1 MTRYGLAFAILTAYQ
16 CSAFQIHQGASSSF
30 KNIRLSG
37 NAAGTSS
44 TFLNKQVYE
53 KNIHYN
59 SQLWSTTSEAPSI
72 TSTEETYDDLGGC
85 TVGDTRGACLLL
97 EEISI
102 SRGVNQIIDNI
113 DWRVE
118 RGERWGIVGPN
129 GAGKS
134 TLLGAI
140 TGTIDMEPGS
150 VALVAP
156 KTRVG
161 YLKQTAVGDST
172 RTVFEEASSSMTG
185 IQAAQTAVNKAIEA
199 IENGDTSDKTLNAL
213 DDANKEFERVGGYS
227 MESKVE
233 NILRGLGFRDGDSQ
247 RLCSE
252 FSGGW
257 QMRIGLAKL
266 LLSEPS
272 LLLLDEPSNHLDS
285 SARDWLGNYLKNY
298 DGTIILVSHDVSL
311 LSTCTNSIAEVLK
324 GKIQTYVSV
333 SYDTYLEQKAFRAK
347 SARAEYEKNMAEA
360 AKLQAFVDRF
370 GASATKAASAQ
381 SRVKMLEKMKKEGK
395 LTPPPDEVAEG
406 ERWKPSLSLPEP
418 PKAMGD
424 VLLSLKNCDIGYG
437 DDKGILVKDANVDIE
452 RGMKLILRGKNGAG
466 KSTLMKA
473 LTNELISVKGEDSEP
488 RNVIVSGE
496 RIENTSL
503 RAGVFSQDLAQQ
515 LDKDSVALDIV
526 MEYARTGEYGNIQ
539 ISDEQGRSV
548 MGRLGLSG
556 DKPLRKI
563 SALSGGE
570 KARVALSMFSLKAN
584 NLVMLD
590 EPSNHLDVECIEAL
604 GEALSKWGKIEGGS
618 GSRTAGDG
626 AIIVVS
632 HDRTFCETVGFTHV
646 GTVKDKQLIIEE
658 RDLRDSDWDVYA
670 LEADDIETVSLPS
683 APEKPV
689 ELTPE
694 QKALANQR
702 RKDLMNAPKR
712 IKRLEAD
719 IEKCNVK
726 ISALDKDMFEV
737 GNDVG
742 KLTDLSKE
750 KQKEEAKVEKMEEE
764 WMKLEELLASEEA
777 E

>member
-1 MTRYGLAFAILTAYQ
+1 
-16 CSAFQIHQGASSSF
+16 
-30 KNIRLSG
+30 
-37 NAAGTSS
+37 
-44 TFLNKQVYE
+44 
-53 KNIHYN
+53 
-59 SQLWSTTSEAPSI
+59 
-72 TSTEETYDDLGGC
+72 
-85 TVGDTRGACLLL
+85 
-97 EEISI
+97 
-102 SRGVNQIIDNI
+102 
-113 DWRVE
+113 
-118 RGERWGIVGPN
+118 
-129 GAGKS
+129 
-134 TLLGAI
+134 
-140 TGTIDMEPGS
+140 
-150 VALVAP
+150 
-156 KTRVG
+156 
-161 YLKQTAVGDST
+161 
-172 RTVFEEASSSMTG
+172 
-185 IQAAQTAVNKAIEA
+185 
-199 IENGDTSDKTLNAL
+199 
-213 DDANKEFERVGGYS
+213 
-227 MESKVE
+227 
-233 NILRGLGFRDGDSQ
+233 
-247 RLCSE
+247 
-252 FSGGW
+252 
-257 QMRIGLAKL
+257 
-266 LLSEPS
+266 
-272 LLLLDEPSNHLDS
+272 
-285 SARDWLGNYLKNY
+285 
-298 DGTIILVSHDVSL
+298 
-311 LSTCTNSIAEVLK
+311 
-324 GKIQTYVSV
+324 
-333 SYDTYLEQKAFRAK
+333 
-347 SARAEYEKNMAEA
+347 
-360 AKLQAFVDRF
+360 
-370 GASATKAASAQ
+370 
-381 SRVKMLEKMKKEGK
+381 
-395 LTPPPDEVAEG
+395 
-406 ERWKPSLSLPEP
+406 
-418 PKAMGD
+418 
-424 VLLSLKNCDIGYG
+424 
-437 DDKGILVKDANVDIE
+437 
-452 RGMKLILRGKNGAG
+452 
-466 KSTLMKA
+466 
-473 LTNELISVKGEDSEP
+473 
-488 RNVIVSGE
+488 
-496 RIENTSL
+496 
-503 RAGVFSQDLAQQ
+503 LAQQ

-702 RKDLMNAPKR
+702 RKDLKNAPKR